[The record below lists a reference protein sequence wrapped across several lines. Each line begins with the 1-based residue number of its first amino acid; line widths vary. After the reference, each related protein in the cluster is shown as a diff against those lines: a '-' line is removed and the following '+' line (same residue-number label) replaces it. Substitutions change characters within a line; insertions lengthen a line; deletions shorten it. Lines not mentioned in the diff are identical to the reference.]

1 MSPLPNGSPEDPSLS
16 ADPRLARPVVAD
28 GSAAALEAEL
38 RAMADGDITPL
49 KNVTTEALGTNELT
63 RMFRTL
69 DDYALQRD
77 EQNQLRLL
85 GTGGFGQVYLATEL
99 SLNRPVAIK
108 VLRYDRAG
116 QRRVVTQ
123 FLAEATLTSRLQHP
137 GIPPVHAVGL
147 WEGRPAMVMKAVLGQ
162 TLKDCLIAAVGAVST
177 TNTRVT
183 DYFLQVC
190 RAVAYAHSQNILHL
204 DLTPSNVMIGAQDE
218 VQVMD
223 WGLGRFADEGVEKPV
238 RAGTPAYLSPE
249 QARGRGDEIGTAT
262 DVFSLG
268 AILAECL
275 TGFPP
280 YQGPSRDDYLRQAL
294 SAELA
299 PCFSALNQVEKS
311 DPALAP
317 LTALARWCLA
327 EDPQARPRDAGVVV
341 SALNAYQEGLRQQVQ
356 REIAERA
363 RREQQVLVNRA
374 RFRAR
379 ATILGTAALA
389 LLAVTAGA
397 VWWYATDQAR
407 NADALSALSK
417 VDHMIRDGQFT
428 EAEQALAQ
436 IVARAADWP
445 PSEAVGNQIKAD
457 QDDLKFVDSR
467 DETQLS
473 LVEFTNG
480 LELNTGV
487 PLRYGAIFE
496 KHGIN
501 IKDEAAAVRQ
511 IQESRIRDELLA
523 GLDHWSLVADDIFKP
538 TLWLVAS
545 GASDRKWCGE
555 FRSEKIRKDPQ
566 ELKTLV
572 GRIPWGELRATEFQA
587 VARTLK
593 QQNLE
598 AECLNVLRHAVRR
611 YPSDFWLNLLLG
623 QEIAGGI
630 SDNVDA
636 ATQRRIAGESAT
648 YLRAAVALRQEAYAY
663 SELAR
668 VLIAAGDLD
677 GADAAVT
684 SALVGNRNAIAA
696 RSHKAEILL
705 QQRQPREAASICRQA
720 IKMVQAQTTPPQTSP
735 WERRLRDQLARIEAA
750 LQDVEK

>member
-1 MSPLPNGSPEDPSLS
+1 MPPLPNGSLEERSLS
-16 ADPRLARPVVAD
+16 TNPRLERPVVAD

-38 RAMADGDITPL
+38 RAMAAGDITPL
-49 KNVTTEALGTNELT
+49 KIVTTEALGTDELT
-63 RMFRTL
+63 RSFREL
-69 DDYALQRD
+69 DDYDLQRD

-85 GTGGFGQVYLATEL
+85 GSGGFGDVFLATDL
-99 SLNRPVAIK
+99 RLNRPVAIK
-108 VLRYDRAG
+108 VLKFDRAG
-116 QRRVVTQ
+116 QRRFVTQ
-123 FLAEATLTSRLQHP
+123 FLAEAKLTSRLQHP

-147 WEGRPAMVMKAVLGQ
+147 WEGRPAIVMKAVQGQ
-162 TLKDCLIAAVGAVST
+162 TLRDCLAATERTAST

-190 RAVAYAHSQNILHL
+190 RAVAYAHSQTILHL
-204 DLTPSNVMIGAQDE
+204 DLTPNNVMIGAQDE

-223 WGLGRFADEGVEKPV
+223 WGLGKCADDGAAESAQ
-238 RAGTPAYLSPE
+238 AGTLAYLPPE
-249 QARGRGDEIGTAT
+249 QARGRAEEIGTAT

-275 TGFPP
+275 TGSPP
-280 YQGPSRDDYLRQAL
+280 YRGPSRDDYARQAL
-294 SAELA
+294 TAELTE
-299 PCFSALNQVEKS
+299 CFCALNQIESS

-317 LTALARWCLA
+317 LTALTRWCLS
-327 EDPQARPRDAGVVV
+327 EDPRARPRDAGVVV
-341 SALNAYQEGLRQQVQ
+341 DALTTYQEGLRQQVQ

-379 ATILGTAALA
+379 ATILGTAALV

-445 PSEAVGNQIKAD
+445 PSEEVGNQIKAD

-473 LVEFTNG
+473 LVEFTDG

-501 IKDEAAAVRQ
+501 IKDEAAAVRK

-555 FRSEKIRKDPQ
+555 FRSEKIRKDPK

-572 GRIPWGELRATEFQA
+572 GRIPWGELRSTEFQA

-705 QQRQPREAASICRQA
+705 QQRRPREAASICRQA
-720 IKMVQAQTTPPQTSP
+720 IKMVQGQTTPLQKSP
-735 WERRLRDQLARIEAA
+735 WEQRLRDQLARIDSAIQAA
-750 LQDVEK
+750 E